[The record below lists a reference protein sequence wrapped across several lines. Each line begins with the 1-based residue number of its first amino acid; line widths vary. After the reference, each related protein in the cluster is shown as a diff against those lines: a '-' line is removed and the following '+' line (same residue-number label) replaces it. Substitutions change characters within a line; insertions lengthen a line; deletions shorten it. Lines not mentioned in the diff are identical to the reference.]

1 MDNDNLL
8 NDNEPLYVRIGKHTI
23 GLTGKNK
30 DDYILLQWPES
41 IEAKLINVKRERKNN
56 NVN

>member
-23 GLTGKNK
+23 GLTGTNK
-30 DDYILLQWPES
+30 DDYILLRWPKS
-41 IEAKLINVKRERKNN
+41 IEAELIRSLRERKNH